1 MYTAHTNLGGWGWK
15 NIILFFFFLTN
26 IQKQKTNLP
35 DYHGEHLSNIIS

>member
-1 MYTAHTNLGGWGWK
+1 MYTAHTNLGGWDGK
-15 NIILFFFFLTN
+15 ILSIFFTN